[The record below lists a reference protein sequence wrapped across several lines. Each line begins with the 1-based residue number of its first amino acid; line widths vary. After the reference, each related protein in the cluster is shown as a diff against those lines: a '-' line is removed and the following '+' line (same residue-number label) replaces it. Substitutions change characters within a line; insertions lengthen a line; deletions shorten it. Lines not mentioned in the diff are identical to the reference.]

1 MSRPHVA
8 RTTTNWYKIWSSQ
21 LCTDP
26 NLKSLLQN
34 QLPSPTNSPYL
45 CRQRNAARQ
54 AGDVE
59 AGSLLESAAASNANQ
74 TVGNGSIV
82 TAAEPTPKNDI
93 V

>member
-1 MSRPHVA
+1 MK
-8 RTTTNWYKIWSSQ
+8 YK
-21 LCTDP
+21 P
-26 NLKSLLQN
+26 KLQN

-59 AGSLLESAAASNANQ
+59 AGSLLEATSSGNQGTTGGASTGAPVAAIGATS
-74 TVGNGSIV
+74 
-82 TAAEPTPKNDI
+82 TPKSDL

>member
-1 MSRPHVA
+1 MMTYNPD
-8 RTTTNWYKIWSSQ
+8 Q
-21 LCTDP
+21 
-26 NLKSLLQN
+26 LQN

-59 AGSLLESAAASNANQ
+59 AGSLLEGAASNVNQ
-74 TVGNGSIV
+74 TVGNGSIA
-82 TAAEPTPKNDI
+82 TAGEPTPKNEI

>member
-1 MSRPHVA
+1 MPEQQQIGRKDGAVNDVLILIYS
-8 RTTTNWYKIWSSQ
+8 
-21 LCTDP
+21 L
-26 NLKSLLQN
+26 SLLQN

-59 AGSLLESAAASNANQ
+59 AGSLLEAAGASNPNQ